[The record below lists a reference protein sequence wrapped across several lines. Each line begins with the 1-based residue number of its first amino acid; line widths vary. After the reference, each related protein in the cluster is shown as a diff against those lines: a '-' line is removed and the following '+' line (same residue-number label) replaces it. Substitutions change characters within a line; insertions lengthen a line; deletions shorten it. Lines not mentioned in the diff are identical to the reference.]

1 MLLPDRSE
9 GVLGDR
15 RRNIPA
21 NSSVSSRVVFQDR
34 TSNFSGDVHGNGG
47 LSRDSLVIRRIVAN
61 MRLLLVEDTEDVADA
76 IVASF
81 ERRGDAVDLVTSVDE
96 AKSAIAVQEYD
107 VILLDIGLPDGLGTE
122 VLRSARDR
130 GIRTP
135 ILMLTARSEIED
147 RVAAL
152 DKGADDYLV
161 KPFDLREL
169 HARVRAMVRRQDADR
184 SGIIEFG
191 DIMFDPAGLTVEV
204 SGNPISLARREFNLL
219 EILMI
224 NRERVVPKEK
234 IFGCMF
240 SFNDEDVNLN
250 AVELYVGRLRKKL
263 CKSRVAIK
271 TLRGLGY
278 QLVNDD

>member
-1 MLLPDRSE
+1 
-9 GVLGDR
+9 
-15 RRNIPA
+15 
-21 NSSVSSRVVFQDR
+21 
-34 TSNFSGDVHGNGG
+34 
-47 LSRDSLVIRRIVAN
+47 

-81 ERRGDAVDLVTSVDE
+81 ERRGDAIDLVTSVDE
-96 AKSAIAVQEYD
+96 AKSAIAVQDYD
-107 VILLDIGLPDGLGTE
+107 VIILDIGLPDGLGTE
-122 VLRSARDR
+122 ILRSARDR
-130 GIRTP
+130 GSRTP
-135 ILMLTARSEIED
+135 ILMLTARSDVED

-169 HARVRAMVRRQDADR
+169 HARVRAILRRQDEDR

-191 DIMFDPAGLTVEV
+191 DIVFDPAGLTVEV
-204 SGNPISLARREFNLL
+204 SGQPISLVRREFNLL
-219 EILMI
+219 EILLI
-224 NRERVVPKEK
+224 NRERVVPKER
-234 IFGCMF
+234 IFDSMF

-263 CKSRVAIK
+263 CESRVTIK

-278 QLVNDD
+278 QLTDDD